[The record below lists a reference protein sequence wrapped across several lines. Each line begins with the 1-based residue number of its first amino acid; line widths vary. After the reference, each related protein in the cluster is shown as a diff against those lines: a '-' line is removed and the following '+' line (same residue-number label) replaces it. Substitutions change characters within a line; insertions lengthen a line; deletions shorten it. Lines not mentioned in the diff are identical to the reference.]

1 MDNLSRRIFDMGVEM
16 NRVGTAIVA
25 PRAQPLPTVHAV
37 FLADRLLGLYRSE
50 EKAVVE
56 AHRIR
61 QGDIYAGL
69 TWQKTSHA
77 HSGRQ
82 VWTCDVH
89 GEKLSLVVE
98 PRRVE

>member
-1 MDNLSRRIFDMGVEM
+1 MDDLSRHMFDTGVAM
-16 NRVGTAIVA
+16 NRVAAQALA
-25 PRAQPLPTVHAV
+25 PRAALQTVHAL
-37 FLADRLLGLYRSE
+37 FLGDRLLGLYRIE

-69 TWQKTSHA
+69 TWQKTTHA

-89 GEKLSLVVE
+89 GETISLVIE